1 MEKKVYLK
9 DESFDPIYNEVSK
22 GFYAKTR
29 MLPSLLFFSGM
40 FVFATQV
47 LLPVL
52 VFKTNDASI
61 ELVDNS
67 TVLGRAAGFYNFRFD
82 ELETLNEHVQ
92 VFENTEV
99 LGESNEN
106 AASNVPNFFYLSI
119 PKLKI
124 ENALVETNSESLNP
138 SSALGHYSGTSL
150 PGENGNA
157 FIYGHSVLPWFFNA
171 NNYKTIFSTLGK
183 LEPGDEFYIT
193 YNNREYTYVV
203 ETKENL
209 SPSDV
214 KPLAE
219 IKPKYL
225 NESTVVL
232 MTCSPPGTK
241 LKRLLINGVL
251 VN

>member
-1 MEKKVYLK
+1 MKKKVYIK
-9 DESFDPIYNEVSK
+9 DESFDPIYREVSK

-29 MLPSLLFFSGM
+29 LLPSLLFFSGM

-52 VFKTNDASI
+52 VFKTHDTSI
-61 ELVDNS
+61 NLLDNA
-67 TVLGRAAGFYNFRFD
+67 TVLGRAAGFYKFQFD
-82 ELETLNEHVQ
+82 ELELLEEREPVYN
-92 VFENTEV
+92 NGSV
-99 LGESNEN
+99 LGKSGKV
-106 AASNVPNFFYLSI
+106 ASPNKPNYFYLTI

-124 ENALVETNSESLNP
+124 EDALVETNSKTLNP
-138 SSALGHYSGTSL
+138 SSALGHYPGTSL
-150 PGENGNA
+150 PGETGNA

-171 NNYKTIFSTLGK
+171 NNYKTIFSTLGR
-183 LEPGDEFYIT
+183 LEPGDEFSIN

-203 ETKENL
+203 ETREEV
-209 SPSDV
+209 SPAKV

-241 LKRLLINGVL
+241 LKRLLISGIL
-251 VN
+251 VD

>member
-1 MEKKVYLK
+1 MEKKVYIK

-47 LLPVL
+47 LLPIL
-52 VFKTNDASI
+52 VFKTHDESI
-61 ELVDNS
+61 ELLDNS
-67 TVLGRAAGFYNFRFD
+67 TVLGRAAGFYNFQFD
-82 ELETLNEHVQ
+82 ELEELSQKEN
-92 VFENTEV
+92 VFENTQV
-99 LGESNEN
+99 LGTSNEN
-106 AASNVPNFFYLSI
+106 GATNVPDYFYLSI

-124 ENALVETNSESLNP
+124 KDALVETNSESLNP
-138 SSALGHYSGTSL
+138 SSALGHYPGTSL

-157 FIYGHSVLPWFFNA
+157 FIYGHSVLPWFFNT
-171 NNYKTIFSTLGK
+171 NNYKTLFSTLGK

-193 YNNREYTYVV
+193 YNNRSYTYVV
-203 ETKENL
+203 ETTEEL
-209 SPSDV
+209 SPSEV
-214 KPLAE
+214 KPLDE

-241 LKRLLINGVL
+241 LKRLLINGIL
-251 VN
+251 VD

>member
-1 MEKKVYLK
+1 MEKKIYLK

-52 VFKTNDASI
+52 IFKTHDESI
-61 ELVDNS
+61 ALLDNS
-67 TVLGRAAGFYNFRFD
+67 TVLGRAAGFYNFRFN
-82 ELETLNEHVQ
+82 ELEPLDQNVQ
-92 VFENTEV
+92 AFENTEV
-99 LGESNEN
+99 LGESDEGSSPNI
-106 AASNVPNFFYLSI
+106 SNFFYLTI

-124 ENALVETNSESLNP
+124 EDALVEINSESLNP
-138 SSALGHYSGTSL
+138 SSALGHYPGTSL
-150 PGENGNA
+150 PGDNGNA
-157 FIYGHSVLPWFFNA
+157 FIYGHSVLPWFFNS

-183 LEPGDEFYIT
+183 LEPGDEFYIK

-203 ETKENL
+203 ETKEEL

-251 VN
+251 VD